1 MRLSSCTVHGSAL
14 RREGF
19 FEEAEGEEESLAS
32 GASPP
37 ATAGEPS
44 ELAEVALALAA
55 ADEEEDALPGAFGC
69 VFARRG
75 AKKRAFF

>member
-44 ELAEVALALAA
+44 ELAEVALALA
-55 ADEEEDALPGAFGC
+55 DEEEDALPGAFGC

-75 AKKRAFF
+75 AKKRAFR